1 MWVVPR
7 EPYYLV
13 PFHGTFFYGVR
24 TMNKTEQMYLR
35 DSYER
40 VFSARVFDIQDH
52 SVVLDRTLFYPRGGG
67 QMADKGRLEAHGRI
81 YPVVSVEKRG
91 DAVYHAVVGPLPLVG
106 EEVSG
111 SIDWDHRYR
120 QMRTHTALHVLCGV
134 IYHRFSSQVTGC
146 QMYPDRAR
154 MDFTLV
160 DLSKERVGE
169 IERLSN
175 QAIRAGYPVRVRFV
189 PRREANLM
197 PELIRTKVNLVPPEV
212 DPLRI
217 VDIVGLDLQAD
228 GGTHVANTIEVGSI
242 RITKTENKGRENR
255 RLEIELQPAVPE

>member
-1 MWVVPR
+1 MS
-7 EPYYLV
+7 
-13 PFHGTFFYGVR
+13 G
-24 TMNKTEQMYLR
+24 TEQLYLR

-40 VFSARVFDIQDH
+40 VFTAHVTDVQEH

-67 QMADKGRLEAHGRI
+67 QMADRGALEAYGRT

-91 DAVYHAVVGPLPLVG
+91 NAVYHAVDGPLPQVG
-106 EEVSG
+106 EEVTG
-111 SIDWDHRYR
+111 WIDWDHRYQ

-134 IYHRFSSQVTGC
+134 IYHRFSAQVTGC

-154 MDFTLV
+154 MDFTLA
-160 DLSKERVGE
+160 DLSKERVDE
-169 IERLSN
+169 IEHLSN
-175 QAIRAGYPVRVRFV
+175 EAVQAGYPVRVRFI
-189 PRREANLM
+189 PRHEANLM

-212 DPLRI
+212 DPIRI

-242 RITKTENKGRENR
+242 CITKTENKGRENR
-255 RLEIELQPAVPE
+255 RLEIELQPAVEE

>member
-1 MWVVPR
+1 MS
-7 EPYYLV
+7 
-13 PFHGTFFYGVR
+13 
-24 TMNKTEQMYLR
+24 KTEQLYLE
-35 DSYER
+35 DSYAR
-40 VFSARVFDIQDH
+40 SFSAQVVDVQDH
-52 SVVLDRTLFYPRGGG
+52 TVVLDRTLFYPRGGG
-67 QMADKGRLEAHGRI
+67 QMADRGTLEAYGTV

-91 DAVYHAVVGPLPLVG
+91 EVVYHAVDGPLPLVG
-106 EEVSG
+106 EAVTG
-111 SIDWDHRYR
+111 SIDWDHRYQ

-154 MDFTLV
+154 MDFTLA
-160 DLSKERVGE
+160 DLSKDRVEE
-169 IERLSN
+169 IERTSN
-175 QAIRAGYPVRVRFV
+175 EAIRAGYPVRVRFI

-212 DPLRI
+212 DPIRI

-228 GGTHVANTIEVGSI
+228 GGTHVANTLEVGGI

-255 RLEIELQPAVPE
+255 RLEIELQPAIPE

>member
-1 MWVVPR
+1 MS
-7 EPYYLV
+7 
-13 PFHGTFFYGVR
+13 G
-24 TMNKTEQMYLR
+24 TEQLYLR

-40 VFSARVFDIQDH
+40 VFTARVMDVQDH

-67 QMADKGRLEAHGRI
+67 QMADRGTLEAYGQT

-91 DAVYHAVVGPLPLVG
+91 NAVYHTVDGPLPRVG
-106 EEVSG
+106 EELTG
-111 SIDWDHRYR
+111 RIDWDHRYQ

-134 IYHRFSSQVTGC
+134 IYHRFSAQVTGC
-146 QMYPDRAR
+146 QMYPNRAR
-154 MDFTLV
+154 MDFTLA
-160 DLSKERVGE
+160 DLSKERVDE
-169 IERLSN
+169 IEQLSN
-175 QAIRAGYPVRVRFV
+175 EAVQAGYPVRVRFV

-212 DPLRI
+212 DPIRV

-242 RITKTENKGRENR
+242 NITKTENKGRENR
-255 RLEIELQPAVPE
+255 RLEIELQPAMGE